1 MIVLVLQLL
10 FISVAA
16 TSTSIPSPIT
26 LASILRQAFSFHQ
39 NNNHLSAST
48 EYDNALLSG
57 TGDLRSNLPP
67 SISPVLLSAGRC
79 HLALAKREDST
90 STTLPTDHHLQRAL
104 VYFEAAQTLD
114 PLSDDRNVVT
124 AALIYIHTSL
134 YHFKAAEELHMQAVQ
149 ERHNHP
155 EALYDYAVW
164 LLKHKHFS
172 DSSSID
178 SNSSQSEVDQADELL
193 SRAVQELNKRNVGA
207 HEYHRRLTKPYYIWG
222 LVLHEM
228 GKRFTQ
234 KNMTDRAK
242 EMYENYGSKLW
253 KDSKRR
259 FLAPLGH
266 ASFTSHP
273 GLISSSNSE
282 LFQAEEVRSLE
293 SNYLKIRQEILSGN
307 SDKEAYTRETE
318 NLHDS
323 GDWKQLRFTTG
334 GGRLNKTQCARYPFT
349 CNLVKSMKSMKRCVA
364 SQCDEIFV
372 YVSKLVPGTNIPPHC
387 GSTWKRIR
395 MHLPLLVP
403 KVPNGGKCCA
413 LKVDD
418 TNVYWEEGKVIVFD
432 DSFEHEV
439 VWMDGESER
448 LVLVVDVHH
457 PRWLSIVNNAV
468 TEYT

>member
-39 NNNHLSAST
+39 NNDHLSAST

-67 SISPVLLSAGRC
+67 SIPPVLLSAGRC

-124 AALIYIHTSL
+124 AALINIHTSL
-134 YHFKAAEELHMQAVQ
+134 YHFKAAEELHMLAVQ

-178 SNSSQSEVDQADELL
+178 SSSSQSEVDQADELL

-207 HEYHRRLTKPYYIWG
+207 HEYHRRLQNHIIFGGSCCTKW
-222 LVLHEM
+222 
-228 GKRFTQ
+228 
-234 KNMTDRAK
+234 
-242 EMYENYGSKLW
+242 EN
-253 KDSKRR
+253 DSHK
-259 FLAPLGH
+259 
-266 ASFTSHP
+266 
-273 GLISSSNSE
+273 
-282 LFQAEEVRSLE
+282 
-293 SNYLKIRQEILSGN
+293 KI
-307 SDKEAYTRETE
+307 
-318 NLHDS
+318 
-323 GDWKQLRFTTG
+323 
-334 GGRLNKTQCARYPFT
+334 
-349 CNLVKSMKSMKRCVA
+349 
-364 SQCDEIFV
+364 
-372 YVSKLVPGTNIPPHC
+372 
-387 GSTWKRIR
+387 
-395 MHLPLLVP
+395 
-403 KVPNGGKCCA
+403 
-413 LKVDD
+413 
-418 TNVYWEEGKVIVFD
+418 
-432 DSFEHEV
+432 
-439 VWMDGESER
+439 
-448 LVLVVDVHH
+448 
-457 PRWLSIVNNAV
+457 
-468 TEYT
+468 